1 MKKLI
6 GAYFVTALIFVSTPA
21 FAEIYKVDFVAPSNT
36 GSPWNYGF
44 VVDLQFSED
53 GAISGEIKDFFGV
66 RACRW
71 AGFKVSGK
79 KSPDGQIR
87 WVSERHFLKG
97 CGALTFVGK
106 MEGENLVGYMPSF
119 QGVKVDLVLEPKK

>member
-1 MKKLI
+1 MKKL
-6 GAYFVTALIFVSTPA
+6 AYLAIISMLTSTAAV
-21 FAEIYKVDFVAPSNT
+21 AETYKVDFVAPSNT

-44 VVDLQFSED
+44 VVDLQFSDD
-53 GAISGEIKDFFGV
+53 GTISGEIKDFFGV

-71 AGFKVSGK
+71 ADFKVSGK
-79 KSPDGQIR
+79 KSPNGQIR
-87 WVSERHFLKG
+87 WVSERHSVKG

-119 QGVKVDLVLEPKK
+119 QGVKVDLTLEPKK